1 MHTTGQDHRP
11 GVRSRGRGFTAL
23 GLLVATVA
31 IGGVPGAALAQSVAP
46 SQPAAASVAPASALD
61 GTWTVDP
68 TLGSFDD
75 FSGSWV
81 GYRVQEELAGVG
93 GTEAV
98 GRTPDVT
105 GSITLAGT
113 SLAAAD
119 LTADLRTLQSD
130 ESMRD
135 GQLGRQGIQTDQFPT
150 ATFVLT
156 QPIELGAIPEENV
169 AFAVDAVG
177 DLTIHGVTQN
187 VTIPLNAIRSGDI
200 VGVSGSLTF
209 TWGDFGM
216 DQPTSMRVVSLADDV
231 TMELQVFFRHDA
243 GSTTAAEAS
252 PAASPAG

>member
-1 MHTTGQDHRP
+1 MHTAHRSHRP
-11 GVRSRGRGFTAL
+11 RVTSRGRGFTAL
-23 GLLVATVA
+23 GLLVATFA
-31 IGGVPGAALAQSVAP
+31 FAGAPVPTLAQSAAP

-68 TLGSFDD
+68 TIGSFDYAADD

-105 GSITLAGT
+105 GSITLAGNT
-113 SLAAAD
+113 LTAAD
-119 LTADLRTLQSD
+119 LTADLTTLQSD

-150 ATFVLT
+150 ASFVLT
-156 QPIELGAIPEENV
+156 EPIQLDAIPEDNAAFNV
-169 AFAVDAVG
+169 TAVG

-187 VTIPLNAIRSGDI
+187 VSIPLAAIRSGDI
-200 VGVSGSLTF
+200 LGVSGSLTF
-209 TWGDFGM
+209 QWADFGM
-216 DQPTSMRVVSLADDV
+216 EQPSSARVVSLANDV
-231 TMELQVFFRHDA
+231 TMELQVFFRKD
-243 GSTTAAEAS
+243 G
-252 PAASPAG
+252 